1 MKEFKE
7 KFDIANVVMPL
18 SELEVIDPDTVRDK
32 DKKYYS
38 LSKEASKR
46 LASVTSMVNAQFSR
60 KLYNTDAEIWR
71 MLQSRKMAI
80 DDVKELVAQNNAVM
94 IDEDMV
100 MLVEGDNH
108 IEDLVHSINKYIE
121 DEDLTTCYKVYDK
134 DQMAI
139 VSVSKTTHRGVLIQY
154 YMAANWVTISN
165 CYYNRDEK
173 KFFISPFTE
182 LDVRV
187 DEDIEALMEKDVLI
201 RTSGSVMENQLRA
214 YRDHMRETYM
224 SVDEFCWYMKK
235 VFKIKMTIEKFE
247 VFNYAADHDELS
259 GTATNLLASI
269 VDKFYMSDDSPILIN
284 SAYLKKATHMTR
296 VSYQD
301 FSELLELMVLEDV
314 LPINVLKEFQGKVI
328 KRDTHYNQ
336 LF

>member
-7 KFDIANVVMPL
+7 KFDITKVVMPL

-32 DKKYYS
+32 EKKYYS

-46 LASVTSMVNAQFSR
+46 MASVTSMVNAQFSR

-100 MLVEGDNH
+100 MLAEGDTH
-108 IEDLVHSINKYIE
+108 IEDVVRSINKYIE
-121 DEDLTTCYKVYDK
+121 DEELITCYKVYDK

-154 YMAANWVTISN
+154 YMSANWVTISN
-165 CYYNRDEK
+165 CYYDRADK

-201 RTSGSVMENQLRA
+201 RTSGSVMENQLKA
-214 YRDHMRETYM
+214 YRDQMEETYM

-235 VFKIKMTIEKFE
+235 LFKIKMTIEKFE

-259 GTATNLLASI
+259 GTATNIMASI
-269 VDKFYMSDDSPILIN
+269 VDKFYMNDDSPILVN

-296 VSYQD
+296 VTYQD

-314 LPINVLKEFQGKVI
+314 LPVNVLKDFQGKVI

>member
-32 DKKYYS
+32 DKKYYL

-187 DEDIEALMEKDVLI
+187 DEDIEALMEKEVLI

-235 VFKIKMTIEKFE
+235 LFKIKMTIEKFE